1 VQPVRWETDEFG
13 GRDVVN
19 FGQFLTSQ
27 PFVALEKNVR
37 RYGETL
43 LVVLS
48 ANQFHSLIN
57 GSITIMIII
66 IL

>member
-1 VQPVRWETDEFG
+1 VQPFRWETDEFG
-13 GRDVVN
+13 GSVVVN

-27 PFVALEKNVR
+27 PLVALEKTVR

-57 GSITIMIII
+57 GSITMIS
-66 IL
+66 